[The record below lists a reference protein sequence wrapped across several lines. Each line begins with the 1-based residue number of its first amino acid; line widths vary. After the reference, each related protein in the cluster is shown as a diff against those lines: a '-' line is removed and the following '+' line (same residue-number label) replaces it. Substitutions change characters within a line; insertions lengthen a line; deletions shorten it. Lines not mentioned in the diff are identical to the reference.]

1 MCVLF
6 GWACIL
12 AWICERIRKHQAQIM
27 EPNYYVTLKKLHAR
41 FFHWLKMDEVLISII
56 GEIGQTGVG
65 AKDRKHSKRPHEED
79 VVD

>member
-1 MCVLF
+1 MQVIWLVLHEYVNEF
-6 GWACIL
+6 VNIKPKLWNQIIIFHFKSCI
-12 AWICERIRKHQAQIM
+12 H
-27 EPNYYVTLKKLHAR
+27 V
-41 FFHWLKMDEVLISII
+41 FFTDWRWMKFWYQLL